1 VPWDIKPATKHK
13 ASLPSSKQPEQLAGD
28 HLDPA
33 FCKNGK
39 GENTME
45 KNLFV
50 GIDVSKDTLD
60 VGIIPTEEVKRFTN
74 DDNGCRELASWL
86 SGSPP
91 NLIVLE
97 STGGLEMQAAGV
109 LSSAGLPVVIVNPR
123 QVRNFARA
131 LGKLAKTDAI
141 DALVI
146 ARFAQAV
153 QPKVRPL
160 KDDQTLELKALVTRR
175 KQLNDML
182 VAEQNRLKGSH
193 HRVKKSVTATISWLK
208 NQIEDTD
215 KDISD
220 SISNNDIWRDKEE
233 ILTSVKGVGPVLSAS
248 LLCLLPELGTLCRK
262 KISALVGVCPY
273 NRDSGQ
279 YKGKRSISGG
289 RADIRCVLYMATL
302 SATRYNPIIKAFFER
317 LKAAGKPPKV
327 ALVACMRK
335 LLTTL
340 NAMLKTNQK
349 WNPAVAS

>member
-1 VPWDIKPATKHK
+1 
-13 ASLPSSKQPEQLAGD
+13 
-28 HLDPA
+28 
-33 FCKNGK
+33 
-39 GENTME
+39 ME

-50 GIDVSKDTLD
+50 GIDVSKDALD
-60 VGIIPTEEVKRFTN
+60 VGVIPKEDVRRFTN
-74 DDNGCRELASWL
+74 DDDGCRELAVWL
-86 SGSPP
+86 GELSPD
-91 NLIVLE
+91 LIILE
-97 STGGLEMQAAGV
+97 STGGLEMKAAGM

-131 LGKLAKTDAI
+131 MGKIAKTDAI

-175 KQLNDML
+175 RQLNDML
-182 VAEQNRLKGSH
+182 VAEQNRLKSAH
-193 HRVKKSVTATISWLK
+193 HQRVKKSISATISWLK
-208 NQIEDTD
+208 SQIEDTD

-273 NRDSGQ
+273 NRDSGF
-279 YKGKRSISGG
+279 YRGKRRISGG
-289 RADIRCVLYMATL
+289 RADIRSVLYMATL
-302 SATRYNPIIKAFFER
+302 AATRYNPVIKAFYER
-317 LKAAGKPPKV
+317 LKQSGKLPKV

-335 LLTTL
+335 LLTIL
-340 NAMLKTNQK
+340 NAMLKTHQK
-349 WNPAVAS
+349 WNPAMVSSSI

>member
-1 VPWDIKPATKHK
+1 
-13 ASLPSSKQPEQLAGD
+13 
-28 HLDPA
+28 
-33 FCKNGK
+33 
-39 GENTME
+39 ME

-50 GIDVSKDTLD
+50 GIDVSKDALD
-60 VGIIPTEEVKRFTN
+60 VGVIPKEDVRRFTN
-74 DDNGCRELASWL
+74 DDDGCRELAVWL
-86 SGSPP
+86 GSLSAD
-91 NLIVLE
+91 LIILE
-97 STGGLEMQAAGV
+97 STGGLEMKAAGV

-131 LGKLAKTDAI
+131 MGKIAKTDAI

-175 KQLNDML
+175 RQLNDMM
-182 VAEQNRLKGSH
+182 VAEQNRLKSVH
-193 HRVKKSVTATISWLK
+193 HQRVKKSITATISWLK
-208 NQIEDTD
+208 SQIEDTD

-273 NRDSGQ
+273 NRDSGF
-279 YKGKRSISGG
+279 YRGKRRISGG
-289 RADIRCVLYMATL
+289 RADIRSVLYMATL
-302 SATRYNPIIKAFFER
+302 AATRYNPVIKAFYER
-317 LKAAGKPPKV
+317 LKQGGKLPKV

-335 LLTTL
+335 LLTIL
-340 NAMLKTNQK
+340 NAMLKTHQR
-349 WNPAVAS
+349 WNPAMVSSSI

>member
-1 VPWDIKPATKHK
+1 
-13 ASLPSSKQPEQLAGD
+13 
-28 HLDPA
+28 
-33 FCKNGK
+33 
-39 GENTME
+39 ME

-50 GIDVSKDTLD
+50 GIDVSKNTLD
-60 VGIIPTEEVKRFTN
+60 AGVIPNEDVKRFTN
-74 DDNGCRELASWL
+74 DDDGCRELSSWL
-86 SGSPP
+86 CTCSPE
-91 NLIVLE
+91 LIILE
-97 STGGLEMQAAGV
+97 STGGLEMKAAGV

-131 LGKLAKTDAI
+131 LGKMAKTDAI

-153 QPKVRPL
+153 QPKIRPL
-160 KDDQTLELKALVTRR
+160 KDEQTLELKALVTRR
-175 KQLNDML
+175 RQLSEML

-193 HRVKKSVTATISWLK
+193 RRVKKSITATISWLK
-208 NQIEDTD
+208 SQIEDTD

-220 SISNNDIWRDKEE
+220 SIFNNDVWRDKEE

-273 NRDSGQ
+273 NRDSG
-279 YKGKRSISGG
+279 YYRGKRKISGG
-289 RADIRCVLYMATL
+289 RADIRSVLYMATL
-302 SATRYNPIIKAFFER
+302 SATRSNPVIKAFFER
-317 LKAAGKPPKV
+317 LKQSGKLPKV

-335 LLTTL
+335 LLTIL

-349 WNPAVAS
+349 WNPAIAS

>member
-1 VPWDIKPATKHK
+1 
-13 ASLPSSKQPEQLAGD
+13 
-28 HLDPA
+28 
-33 FCKNGK
+33 
-39 GENTME
+39 ME

-50 GIDVSKDTLD
+50 GIDVSKDALD
-60 VGIIPTEEVKRFTN
+60 VGVIPKEDVRRFTN
-74 DDNGCRELASWL
+74 DDDGCRELAVWL
-86 SGSPP
+86 GSLSAD
-91 NLIVLE
+91 LIILE
-97 STGGLEMQAAGV
+97 STGGLEMKAAGV

-131 LGKLAKTDAI
+131 MGKIAKTDAI

-175 KQLNDML
+175 RQLNDMM
-182 VAEQNRLKGSH
+182 VAEQNRLKSVH
-193 HRVKKSVTATISWLK
+193 HQRVKKSITATISWLK
-208 NQIEDTD
+208 SQIEDTD

-273 NRDSGQ
+273 NRDSGF
-279 YKGKRSISGG
+279 YRGKRRISGG
-289 RADIRCVLYMATL
+289 RADIRSVLYMATL
-302 SATRYNPIIKAFFER
+302 AATRYNPVIKAFYER
-317 LKAAGKPPKV
+317 LRQGGKLPKV

-335 LLTTL
+335 LLTIL
-340 NAMLKTNQK
+340 NAMLKTHQR
-349 WNPAVAS
+349 WNPAMVSSSI